1 MTFTEG
7 ALGLPWLSSVGLSE
21 SDKFTK
27 GKLSSFFKHTKIHQ
41 IYLFVCKKKKKTL
54 EGYKRNWSSQLPP
67 GSGTG
72 LKKDKDGKE
81 TFHSIYSFG
90 HFEL

>member
-1 MTFTEG
+1 M
-7 ALGLPWLSSVGLSE
+7 AYLGFHLLAFQKVINLQKENCLHFLSIQ
-21 SDKFTK
+21 KYIK
-27 GKLSSFFKHTKIHQ
+27 YIC
-41 IYLFVCKKKKKTL
+41 LFVKKKKKTL